1 MISTDPAATLADT
14 MADYAA
20 AVMQTAL
27 TSDATQ
33 ARLAQAEQRNAA
45 LMAEVSRPTIWE
57 RIVGLLKR

>member
-33 ARLAQAEQRNAA
+33 ARLAQAELRNAE
-45 LMAEVSRPTIWE
+45 LMAEVNSPTIWE